1 MKLRLLINRTI
12 KHLRKYRSILL
23 TDFVLTVL
31 LILTYSDITIT
42 SFDITTL
49 ESLFTGWTVILLVK
63 SLLLVTL
70 LVVRILIEEVKYVY
84 F

>member
-12 KHLRKYRSILL
+12 KHIRKYRSTLL
-23 TDFVLTVL
+23 IDFVLTVL
-31 LILTYSDITIT
+31 LILTTNNIT

-49 ESLFTGWTVILLVK
+49 EGLFTGWTIFLLVK
-63 SLLLVTL
+63 SFLLVTV

>member
-1 MKLRLLINRTI
+1 MKLRLLFNRVTE
-12 KHLRKYRSILL
+12 HLRKYRSTLL
-23 TDFVLTVL
+23 IDFVLTVL
-31 LILTYSDITIT
+31 LILTTNNIT

-49 ESLFTGWTVILLVK
+49 EGLFTGWTIFLLVK
-63 SLLLVTL
+63 SFLLVTV